1 MKTSLE
7 IEPFIDTHFKPI
19 NVHIHLD
26 LLFEF
31 INF

>member
-1 MKTSLE
+1 MKTSTE
-7 IEPFIDTHFKPI
+7 IKPPIDTHIKPI